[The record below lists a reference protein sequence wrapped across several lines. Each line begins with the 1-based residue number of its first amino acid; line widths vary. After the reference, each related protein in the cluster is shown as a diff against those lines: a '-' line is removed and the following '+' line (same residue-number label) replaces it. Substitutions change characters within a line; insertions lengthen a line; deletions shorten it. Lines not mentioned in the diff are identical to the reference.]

1 MTMRNANLPT
11 LRNIS
16 IKRKLT
22 LIIMAASTVALL
34 LISSAFVLYE
44 LITFRQSMTRDIS
57 TLAEIIGNQST
68 AALAYD
74 DRATAEEILGALS
87 AKQHI
92 VSACIYKD
100 GKVFARYPKNASP
113 ATFPLK
119 PKVGDPTFGDD
130 HLVLFHPVMLKGD
143 VVGTIYLQSDLLEMR
158 ERLVRYGGIILLF
171 MLASSL
177 VTYFLSA
184 LLQKIISQPISHLV
198 DTAKAVSTEKNYSV
212 RAVKRSEDELGQLI
226 DGFNEMLTQI
236 QERDVALQQAHDKL
250 EKRVGERTQDL
261 QMEIAER
268 RRTQE
273 ALQQQL
279 TRISL
284 LNQITHVVSEREDLP
299 SILQV
304 VLRQLEDHLPVD
316 VGMVYLLEPGG
327 ETLSIA
333 ALRENSPRLTVG
345 SHFCQGAT
353 MSIEQTGLGQC
364 RLGET
369 VYIPE
374 TARPQAELIQSLS
387 AAGLQCAVAVPLMVE
402 GKLFGILAV
411 ARLAVKSFSSG
422 ECEFLRMLSQHV
434 ALAAHQAQLH
444 AELGSAYDDL
454 RQTQMAVM
462 QQDRLRALGQMAS
475 GIAHDINNALS
486 PVVGFA
492 SLLIS
497 YEPNLSQNA
506 KKHLNYIKTAGEDVA
521 HIVARLREFYR
532 QREGKEPM
540 FPLNLN
546 QLVDQVVDM
555 TRPRWR
561 DIPQG
566 RGITVEME
574 TLLAEDLPE
583 VVGLESEV
591 REAMTN
597 LILNAVDAMPN
608 GGTLTVRTRSGGL
621 VAGFGN
627 HGDHG
632 PTHGILEVSDTGTGM
647 SDEMLR
653 RCMEPFFST
662 KGKRGTGMGL
672 AMVYGVMER
681 HEGKIEI
688 QSELGRGTTVRL
700 IFPLRGLADGDS
712 PVSETGKATSQL
724 QILCID
730 DEPLLRELVKEMLE
744 CDGHQ
749 VQVADSGQTGL
760 DAFHRAAERG
770 RAFDVV
776 ITDLGMPYLDGRQVA
791 RTLKN
796 ESPKTPIIMLTG
808 WGAFM
813 KSDGDVPAHVDGILS
828 KPPRMNEMRGMLTRL
843 TKK

>member
-1 MTMRNANLPT
+1 
-11 LRNIS
+11 
-16 IKRKLT
+16 
-22 LIIMAASTVALL
+22 
-34 LISSAFVLYE
+34 
-44 LITFRQSMTRDIS
+44 
-57 TLAEIIGNQST
+57 
-68 AALAYD
+68 
-74 DRATAEEILGALS
+74 
-87 AKQHI
+87 
-92 VSACIYKD
+92 
-100 GKVFARYPKNASP
+100 
-113 ATFPLK
+113 
-119 PKVGDPTFGDD
+119 
-130 HLVLFHPVMLKGD
+130 
-143 VVGTIYLQSDLLEMR
+143 
-158 ERLVRYGGIILLF
+158 
-171 MLASSL
+171 
-177 VTYFLSA
+177 
-184 LLQKIISQPISHLV
+184 
-198 DTAKAVSTEKNYSV
+198 
-212 RAVKRSEDELGQLI
+212 
-226 DGFNEMLTQI
+226 
-236 QERDVALQQAHDKL
+236 
-250 EKRVGERTQDL
+250 
-261 QMEIAER
+261 
-268 RRTQE
+268 
-273 ALQQQL
+273 
-279 TRISL
+279 
-284 LNQITHVVSEREDLP
+284 
-299 SILQV
+299 
-304 VLRQLEDHLPVD
+304 
-316 VGMVYLLEPGG
+316 
-327 ETLSIA
+327 
-333 ALRENSPRLTVG
+333 
-345 SHFCQGAT
+345 
-353 MSIEQTGLGQC
+353 
-364 RLGET
+364 
-369 VYIPE
+369 
-374 TARPQAELIQSLS
+374 
-387 AAGLQCAVAVPLMVE
+387 
-402 GKLFGILAV
+402 V

-422 ECEFLRMLSQHV
+422 ECEFLRMLSDHV

-492 SLLIS
+492 SLLIH

-532 QREGKEPM
+532 QREEKEPM

-546 QLVDQVVDM
+546 QLVDQVIDM

-566 RGITVEME
+566 RGITIEME
-574 TLLAEDLPE
+574 TILAEDLPE

-597 LILNAVDAMPN
+597 VILNAVDAMPN

-621 VAGFGN
+621 PASLGSN
-627 HGDHG
+627 GDHG
-632 PTHGILEVSDTGTGM
+632 PTHGILEVNDTGTGM
-647 SDEMLR
+647 SGETLK

-662 KGKRGTGMGL
+662 KGQRGTGMGL

-688 QSELGRGTTVRL
+688 ESEPGSGTTVRL
-700 IFPLRGLADGDS
+700 IFPLRGLADGHG
-712 PVSETGKATSQL
+712 PVSETVGVSSPL

-770 RAFDVV
+770 RAFDLV

-813 KSDGDVPAHVDGILS
+813 KSDGDIPAQVDGILS
-828 KPPRMNEMRGMLTRL
+828 KPPRVNELRGMLTRL
-843 TKK
+843 TQK